1 MAPASMFL
9 ARAIAGSLSYKTI
22 IAIST
27 AAGGVVLM
35 TIILLIVLLYRA
47 VSKHRRLLADLEQ
60 HGIDFCRPKTSEAST
75 DPSRPLSALR
85 RSSFLPIGI
94 SAGWN

>member
-35 TIILLIVLLYRA
+35 TIILLIVLLHRA
-47 VSKHRRLLADLEQ
+47 VS
-60 HGIDFCRPKTSEAST
+60 
-75 DPSRPLSALR
+75 
-85 RSSFLPIGI
+85 
-94 SAGWN
+94 